1 MPLDP
6 MPADERPPRQHAL
19 LTSVTFTLLER
30 RSNAA
35 RRRRAAET
43 TKMPQAHRE
52 ADQTEKAYQKQDAV
66 FLGRKRTLAKKS
78 KKGLRYVR
86 NVGLG
91 FKTPKL
97 ALEGSYVDKK
107 CPFTGN
113 VSIRG
118 RILKGMVIS
127 TKMTRTVVI
136 RRDYLNWC
144 GKYRRF
150 EKRHKNMSVHVS
162 PCFENVKEG
171 DIVTVGQCRPLTK
184 TVRFNVLTHEPSVN
198 EALNVKKVFRV
209 F

>member
-1 MPLDP
+1 
-6 MPADERPPRQHAL
+6 
-19 LTSVTFTLLER
+19 
-30 RSNAA
+30 
-35 RRRRAAET
+35 
-43 TKMPQAHRE
+43 MPQAHRE

-144 GKYRRF
+144 GKYRIVAASLVFISR
-150 EKRHKNMSVHVS
+150 RRS
-162 PCFENVKEG
+162 PLCTQAASRR
-171 DIVTVGQCRPLTK
+171 DIRTCRSTSRPASRTSRRA
-184 TVRFNVLTHEPSVN
+184 TS
-198 EALNVKKVFRV
+198 
-209 F
+209 

>member
-1 MPLDP
+1 
-6 MPADERPPRQHAL
+6 
-19 LTSVTFTLLER
+19 
-30 RSNAA
+30 
-35 RRRRAAET
+35 
-43 TKMPQAHRE
+43 MPQALRE

-144 GKYRRF
+144 GKYRLLPRLNRSFPRRRRGVASMASAPPASGPHRPFHAGRF

>member
-1 MPLDP
+1 
-6 MPADERPPRQHAL
+6 
-19 LTSVTFTLLER
+19 
-30 RSNAA
+30 
-35 RRRRAAET
+35 
-43 TKMPQAHRE
+43 MPQAHRE

-144 GKYRRF
+144 GKYRTAPCVFLLSISMLTVPLTGRF

>member
-1 MPLDP
+1 
-6 MPADERPPRQHAL
+6 
-19 LTSVTFTLLER
+19 
-30 RSNAA
+30 
-35 RRRRAAET
+35 
-43 TKMPQAHRE
+43 MPQAHRE

-107 CPFTGN
+107 CPVTGN

-144 GKYRRF
+144 GKYRTAAR
-150 EKRHKNMSVHVS
+150 
-162 PCFENVKEG
+162 
-171 DIVTVGQCRPLTK
+171 
-184 TVRFNVLTHEPSVN
+184 VLLLSI
-198 EALNVKKVFRV
+198 
-209 F
+209 